1 MTDKELL
8 DVVNGVPFFEWFADR
23 YGGDCWDSLCED
35 ILRLEHTI
43 PAWYAKLE
51 RRAMVQRKA
60 AARQAIVELVS
71 HYMACD
77 HT

>member
-8 DVVNGVPFFEWFADR
+8 DVVNGEPFFEWFNDR
-23 YGGDCWDSLCED
+23 YGGDYWDSLCKD
-35 ILRLEHTI
+35 IMYLENTI
-43 PAWYAKLE
+43 PEWYPKLE
-51 RRAMVQRKA
+51 RRAMFQRKVA
-60 AARQAIVELVS
+60 AKQAIVELVS